1 LDARKEKIS
10 NWLKTQLPGTDFT
23 LTPASSDASFRRY
36 LRVNKHDGSLIVM
49 DAPPEKEEIGAFCRI
64 ARQFHTIGLNVPDIL
79 AEEEKQ
85 GFVLMTDLGTRQY
98 LDLLDASNAGRLY
111 GDALEAL
118 VTLQAGTDRLP
129 EFLPSYSHKLLTNEM
144 DLFREWYLPRLLQHE
159 TTTEENAIMDRAWAI
174 LAESALQQPQV
185 WVHRDYHSRN
195 LMLTEHYNPG
205 VLDFQDAVTGPITYD
220 LVSLLKDCYIEW
232 PAAQVETWVL
242 NFHAQLLQEGLLKN
256 DDEEQ
261 FLRWFHR
268 MGIQRHLKVAGIF
281 ARLYYRDGKDGYLND
296 IPLTMRYLSLALKN
310 DPDLSE
316 LSDFVSGLPC
326 TQ

>member
-1 LDARKEKIS
+1 
-10 NWLKTQLPGTDFT
+10 
-23 LTPASSDASFRRY
+23 
-36 LRVNKHDGSLIVM
+36 M
-49 DAPPEKEEIGAFCRI
+49 DAPPAKEEIGAFCRI
-64 ARQFHTIGLNVPDIL
+64 ARQFHTIGLNVPKIL
-79 AEEEKQ
+79 AEEEKL
-85 GFVLMTDLGTRQY
+85 GFVLMTDLGTQQY

-129 EFLPSYSHKLLTNEM
+129 DFLPSYSHKLLTSEM

-159 TTTEENAIMDRAWAI
+159 TTAEEDAIMDRAWAI
-174 LAESALQQPQV
+174 LAESACQQPQV

-195 LMLTEHYNPG
+195 LMLTEHHNPG
-205 VLDFQDAVTGPITYD
+205 ILDFQDAVTGPITYD

-242 NFHAQLLQEGLLKN
+242 SFHALLLQEGLLKN
-256 DDEEQ
+256 DDEKQ

-296 IPLTMRYLSLALKN
+296 IPLTMRYLSLALQN